1 MRLEAAS
8 ADFFSSAAAGDLGDG
23 STTGSMHFAVLEKKY
38 TYIHFAVRGGDR
50 ILSGLGR
57 YNFDMKRVN
66 FF

>member
-57 YNFDMKRVN
+57 
-66 FF
+66 